1 MIEEQKRYL
10 AKVAMSWVKD
20 KNPRIKFNKKEIDLN
35 TLKVDGID
43 VKDYPDFT
51 DAFFSYGV
59 YTNNSEMTKEELS
72 DFTNKQ
78 PYLLHSIII
87 QNYINIFV
95 CINYSSIKIKS
106 FVITIFIISGWHN

>member
-1 MIEEQKRYL
+1 MSVSRVDFGPLCIYECKLIFEMIEEQKRYL
-10 AKVAMSWVKD
+10 AKVAVSWVKD

-87 QNYINIFV
+87 QNYIN
-95 CINYSSIKIKS
+95 
-106 FVITIFIISGWHN
+106 